1 MPKLEY
7 FLVAESVSI
16 DRDQNRVSV
25 FNILEEVSIPKS
37 DPKIIPYLV
46 AFSSWIIAPEDQGK
60 DFQVSVE
67 LAGPNL
73 DRTLVFPVNFTA
85 NGNRQRTRVGIS
97 GMPIER
103 TGDTVFSL
111 KLNGEQTAS
120 HNLTIRPSDEGSV

>member
-37 DPKIIPYLV
+37 GPKIVPYLV
-46 AFSSWIIAPEDQGK
+46 ALSSWIIAPEDQGE

-73 DRTLVFPVNFTA
+73 DDTLVFSVNFTA
-85 NGNRQRTRVGIS
+85 KGNRQRTRIGIS

-103 TGDTVFSL
+103 IGDVVFSL
-111 KLNGEQTAS
+111 KLNGRQTAS
-120 HNLTIRPSDEGSV
+120 HILTIRPSDEGNV